1 MIQTILINRANYTL
15 DERERLMKTDG
26 PDDREPQVLL
36 ATCNRTETY
45 WGQGEIPADVARHL
59 FRVAAGLESS
69 LIGERAI
76 QGQLKQAYY
85 DAKEHYQLPSALNRL
100 FQSAIHVGKRVRTE
114 TQIAAGAVSHGQVTV
129 EMLRH
134 HNIDLKNK
142 VVGIIG
148 VNRLTED
155 ILKYLTARGAVNLYL
170 SNRHLDKAQ
179 AIAAQYGAKAMPLD
193 LKHRLLGLCDVLIS
207 ATSAPHALI
216 HPSDFPED
224 SERNILMFDLAFPR
238 DIEPAVGEMPG
249 VTLYNL
255 DDIERFARHN
265 LSLRLQEVSHA
276 EAIINDELDKLMK
289 WQEFALRLAKTP
301 GASTSNDRPEY

>member
-15 DERERLMKTDG
+15 DERERLTNTNG
-26 PDDREPQVLL
+26 PDDQEPQVRL

-85 DAKEHYQLPSALNRL
+85 DAKERHQLPSALNRL

-114 TQIAAGAVSHGQVTV
+114 TQIAAGAVSHGQITV

-155 ILKYLTARGAVNLYL
+155 ILKYLTARGAMNLIL

-179 AIAAQYGAKAMPLD
+179 TIAERYGAKAMPLH
-193 LKHRLLGLCDVLIS
+193 LKHQLLSLCDVLIS

-216 HPSDFPED
+216 HPSDFPEAPT
-224 SERNILMFDLAFPR
+224 RNILMFDLAFPR
-238 DIEPAVGEMPG
+238 DIEPAVGEMQG
-249 VTLYNL
+249 ITLYNL

-265 LSLRLQEVSHA
+265 LTLRRQEVSHA
-276 EAIINDELDKLMK
+276 EAIIADELDKLMK
-289 WQEFALRLAKTP
+289 WQEFALRLTKETATK
-301 GASTSNDRPEY
+301 E